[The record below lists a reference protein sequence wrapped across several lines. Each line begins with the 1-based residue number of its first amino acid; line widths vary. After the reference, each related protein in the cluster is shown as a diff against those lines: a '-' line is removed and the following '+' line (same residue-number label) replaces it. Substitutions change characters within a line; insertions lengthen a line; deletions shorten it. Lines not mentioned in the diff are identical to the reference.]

1 MICNHDCFSC
11 PFPDCINDSLRY
23 EDYKEIDEIE
33 KTIKA
38 ERAGIKGKKVAAQRK
53 AYREANREKVA
64 AQRKAYR
71 EANREK
77 VAAQQKAWY
86 EANRDRVAAQKKA
99 WYEANKDRVL
109 DQQKRYRKRRR
120 DKNDVQL

>member
-38 ERAGIKGKKVAAQRK
+38 ERAGIKGKKVAAQQK
-53 AYREANREKVA
+53 AYREANRD
-64 AQRKAYR
+64 R
-71 EANREK
+71 
-77 VAAQQKAWY
+77 VAAQQKAY
-86 EANRDRVAAQKKA
+86 REANRDRVAAQKKA